1 MLAYKVFALLAL
13 LPLSPSTAAPIPRI
27 ASSATL
33 PTFDIDTASDA
44 AILVPRST
52 STFSGTAQYTTTGGV
67 GSCGTRYSATN
78 LVAVLSASQLNKS
91 VKCGA
96 LITIKNAKNGKS
108 VKVKVVD
115 TCSSCKSG
123 SLVLSSAAFD
133 KLASRSAGN
142 IPITWSTSSSASPSA
157 KPTSSARKAT
167 PTARKSSKPAAKKPT
182 AAAASK
188 PKATPAPAQVEAA
201 AQPTFNGDGTFFLQE
216 GAAGSCGIY
225 NSDSTPIVA
234 VNSPQMNA
242 SLCGRRVRIVNERNG
257 KTVVATVADTC
268 PGCSYGSLD
277 LSTGAF
283 DQIASR
289 DDGRVPIQW
298 TWA

>member
-1 MLAYKVFALLAL
+1 MLASKVFALLAL
-13 LPLSPSTAAPIPRI
+13 LPFSPSTAAPIPRI

-33 PTFDIDTASDA
+33 PTFDETTSTAA
-44 AILVPRST
+44 VLVPRST
-52 STFSGTAQYTTTGGV
+52 STFTGSAQFTTTGGV
-67 GSCGTRYSATN
+67 GSCGTRYSATD

-91 VKCGA
+91 VKCET
-96 LITIKNAKNGKS
+96 LITVKNSSNGKT
-108 VKVKVVD
+108 VKAKVVD
-115 TCSSCKSG
+115 SCSSCKSG
-123 SLVLSSAAFD
+123 SLVLSGAAFD
-133 KLASRSAGN
+133 KIASRSSGN
-142 IPITWSTSSSASPSA
+142 IPITWSTSSASSPASKPVTTSRKA
-157 KPTSSARKAT
+157 TTTRKPTST
-167 PTARKSSKPAAKKPT
+167 AAKKAT
-182 AAAASK
+182 AAAAPK
-188 PKATPAPAQVEAA
+188 PKATPAPMQVEAA
-201 AQPTFNGDGTFFLQE
+201 AQPTFNGDGTFFYQE

-234 VNSPQMNA
+234 VNEPQMNS
-242 SLCGRRVRIVNERNG
+242 SLCGRRVRIINERNG
-257 KTVVATVADTC
+257 KVVVAIVADTC

>member
-1 MLAYKVFALLAL
+1 MLASKVFALLAL
-13 LPLSPSTAAPIPRI
+13 FPFSPSSAVPIPRI
-27 ASSATL
+27 TSPSARS
-33 PTFDIDTASDA
+33 TAFVETVSTA
-44 AILVPRST
+44 AVIVPRST
-52 STFSGTAQYTTTGGV
+52 STFTGSAQYTTTGGV
-67 GSCGTRYSATN
+67 GSCGTRYSATD

-96 LITIKNAKNGKS
+96 LITVKNSSNGKA
-108 VKVKVVD
+108 VKAKVVD
-115 TCSSCKSG
+115 SCSSCKSG
-123 SLVLSSAAFD
+123 SLVLSGTAFD
-133 KLASRSAGN
+133 KIASRSAGN
-142 IPITWSTSSSASPSA
+142 IPVSWSASSSSSPASKPTTTTRKA
-157 KPTSSARKAT
+157 TTTRKPTST
-167 PTARKSSKPAAKKPT
+167 AAKKPT
-182 AAAASK
+182 TAAAPK
-188 PKATPAPAQVEAA
+188 PKATPVQVEAA
-201 AQPTFNGDGTFFLQE
+201 AQPTFNGDGTFFFQD

-234 VNSPQMNA
+234 VNEAQMNA
-242 SLCGRRVRIVNERNG
+242 SLCGRRIRITNERNG
-257 KTVVATVADTC
+257 RTVVATVADTC

>member
-1 MLAYKVFALLAL
+1 MLASKVFALLAL
-13 LPLSPSTAAPIPRI
+13 LPFSPSTAAPIPRI
-27 ASSATL
+27 TSPSTL
-33 PTFDIDTASDA
+33 PTFDIDTASTA
-44 AILVPRST
+44 AVLVPRSA
-52 STFSGTAQYTTTGGV
+52 STFSGTAQYTTIGGI
-67 GSCGTRYSATN
+67 GSCGTRYSATD

-91 VKCGA
+91 VKCET
-96 LITIKNAKNGKS
+96 LITVKNSSNGKT
-108 VKVKVVD
+108 VKAKVVD
-115 TCSSCKSG
+115 SCSSCKSG

-133 KLASRSAGN
+133 KLASRSAGS
-142 IPITWSTSSSASPSA
+142 IPVTWSTSSSSTPAPKPTTSTRKA
-157 KPTSSARKAT
+157 TTTRKPTSI
-167 PTARKSSKPAAKKPT
+167 AAKKPT
-182 AAAASK
+182 ATAAFK

-201 AQPTFNGDGTFFLQE
+201 AQPTFNGDGTFFSQE

-234 VNSPQMNA
+234 INSPQMNS
-242 SLCGRRVRIVNERNG
+242 SLCGCRVRVTNEQNG
-257 KTVVATVADTC
+257 KSVVATVADTC

-289 DDGRVPIQW
+289 DDGRVPVQW